1 MKIVRLNAKNVKRLR
16 AVEITPEG
24 NLVVISGKNGQGKS
38 SVLDSIAYALGGK
51 ELACPEP
58 LRRGADHGEVTC
70 DLGEFVVKR
79 TFTPDGGGA
88 LTVETKDGARF
99 KSPQTR
105 LDGLIG
111 KLSFDPLEFARMDP
125 KAQGETLRRL
135 LGIDFTELDRERLGI
150 FETRTDVN
158 REGKAMRARL
168 DAMPAAHEDAPDAEA
183 SSAEVLAELEL
194 AQAKNAEHDAARRG
208 VTEAKAALARGK
220 EVFDARVQACEQLR
234 EQIEDLQKRLKS
246 AEAEV
251 ATTGEQVERTRKILD
266 ERRKA
271 AEALVDVEL
280 EPIKARL
287 AKLEDVNRKVRE
299 NAARAELERQL
310 AEQRELSQ
318 KLTGDLDAIDAKKK
332 AALAEVKFPVEGLG
346 VDAAGD
352 GGVLFNGLPF
362 EQASAAEQLRAS
374 VAIGLALNP
383 KLRVLLIRDGSLLD
397 QDSLRLVAE
406 MADQHDAQLWIERV
420 EDGGATVVIEDGSV
434 VGQVVAEEAAS

>member
-58 LRRGADHGEVTC
+58 LRRGAEHGEVTC

-125 KAQGETLRRL
+125 KAQGETLRKL
-135 LGIDFTELDRERLGI
+135 LGLDFAELDGLRGKTFDE
-150 FETRTDVN
+150 RTDVN

-168 DAMPAAHEDAPDAEA
+168 DAMPAAHEGVPAAEV
-183 SSAEVLAELEL
+183 SSVTVLAELEA
-194 AQAKNAEHDAARRG
+194 AQAQNTENAEKRRL
-208 VTEAKAALARGK
+208 V
-220 EVFDARVQACEQLR
+220 
-234 EQIEDLQKRLKS
+234 
-246 AEAEV
+246 AEAERSIQ
-251 ATTGEQVERTRKILD
+251 TGMNLHGAAREQCERTRKEIAALQGRLKTEEAEV
-266 ERRKA
+266 ERLAGQLQQVADIKA
-271 AEALVDVEL
+271 ERERVAAALVDQET
-280 EPIKARL
+280 ESIKARL
-287 AKLEDVNRKVRE
+287 TELEDVNRKVRE
-299 NAARAELERQL
+299 NGARAQLEADL
-310 AEQRELSQ
+310 ATQRTMSQ
-318 KLTGDLDAIDAKKK
+318 KLTDKIDAFDAQKRD
-332 AALAEVKFPVEGLG
+332 ALAKVSFPVDGLG
-346 VDAAGD
+346 VSDG

-406 MADQHDAQLWIERV
+406 MADQHDAQLWVERV
-420 EDGGATVVIEDGSV
+420 EDGGATVVIEDGAV
-434 VGQVVAEEAAS
+434 VGQVVPEEAAS